1 MMLDGVV
8 RALSSVRARI
18 GIADVFV
25 GYSYAAATA
34 SDGVRRCVGLAATP
48 RADISCRDERW
59 SFPRIGRD
67 AGALAGALRS
77 SNVLERT
84 IALAAANAISQCIMR
99 GDKPAGLTY
108 VDDPNGWLA
117 GRLRDAGARRVA
129 LIGNMPPVVS
139 RLSEEF
145 ELTIFERDPSLRFGG
160 ALPNFLEP
168 RLLPRVDGGG
178 RGQAGSRNLLIVD
191 V

>member
-34 SDGVRRCVGLAATP
+34 SDGVRRCLGLAATP
-48 RADISCRDERW
+48 RAGISCRDERW

-67 AGALAGALRS
+67 AGA
-77 SNVLERT
+77 
-84 IALAAANAISQCIMR
+84 
-99 GDKPAGLTY
+99 
-108 VDDPNGWLA
+108 
-117 GRLRDAGARRVA
+117 RRVA
-129 LIGNMPPVVS
+129 LIGNMSPVAS

-145 ELTIFERDPSLRFGG
+145 ELTTFERDRPY
-160 ALPNFLEP
+160 PEP
-168 RLLPRVDGGG
+168 QR
-178 RGQAGSRNLLIVD
+178 
-191 V
+191 